1 MNREER
7 DGSQIGSTGESFLPE
22 IVRRIVEV
30 ASPDRIIMF
39 GSRARGDARSDS
51 DVDLL
56 IVKSNVPSRREI
68 ADKIYVKLIGI
79 PVPVDVLVVTPED
92 VDKYSEKVGTIIP
105 TVLREGIEIYAA

>member
-1 MNREER
+1 MDN
-7 DGSQIGSTGESFLPE
+7 FFNLPSNDQVKLLKE

-30 ASPDRIIMF
+30 AAPDRIIMF

-56 IVKSNVPSRREI
+56 VVKSDVPSRREI

-79 PVPVDVLVVTPED
+79 PVPIDVLVVTPED
-92 VDKYSEKVGTIIP
+92 ISRYAEGVGTIIP
-105 TVLREGIEIYAA
+105 SVLKEGIEIYAA